1 MEYRRVHG
9 ELTWLGYRVGES
21 TIRRI
26 LRRKR
31 IGPAPG
37 HVDTWWRALLRTQ
50 AAGLLACGFFH
61 LDTILLCS

>member
-1 MEYRRVHG
+1 VEYRRVHG
-9 ELTWLGYRVGES
+9 ELTRLGYRVGES

-31 IGPAPG
+31 IGPAPR
-37 HVDTWWRALLRTQ
+37 HVDTWWRAFLRTQ

-61 LDTILLCS
+61 IDTILLR